1 MVQLNANLMTAHGL
15 QVENAQVNLHTHAGK
30 DQGVHHSF
38 SPTGQPAGVKLWC
51 LFVTSFFNA
60 LMLTIVL
67 AADVI
72 SFIHSSL
79 KNP

>member
-1 MVQLNANLMTAHGL
+1 MHERINGSPQSDNYVRHG
-15 QVENAQVNLHTHAGK
+15 
-30 DQGVHHSF
+30 F

-60 LMLTIVL
+60 LILTTIVL